1 MDYPDFSFARRENNS
16 KRDFIIINK
25 YQSKPYPSDPLKT
38 TAEFSE
44 LGRELKRHFDGER
57 VCVIGFAETAVA
69 VGAFFARE
77 LGDDCFYISTTREKL
92 PDCFENIT
100 TEESH
105 SHAALHRLCIRNAA
119 ALRRAERLIIAD
131 DEFTTGSTAI
141 KLAVKLKEF
150 LSPDCR
156 ITAAA
161 FIASEEAV
169 SNFRENGIE
178 CLAPKRFKRSDV
190 KFPVNYLPDI
200 EITPRMPDAEICLN
214 AIYDFRLGVNIGEYF
229 EECERLCKKI
239 AERLRECGY
248 ISRNIAV
255 IGTEELCV
263 PPIILG
269 KLLGETGCCVTVQGV
284 TRSPMLPSEEG
295 DYAVRSRAALSSL
308 YDSERKVYLYNIG
321 SADVSVII
329 TDAEAPDENAVK
341 LLCGAVSGRTVL
353 VRWCG
358 AKMPTSLRDEDC
370 KLLLKDITGKI
381 TPLSAREREPLIQSG
396 VHYSEL
402 LPAEY
407 EPSAEYIK
415 QYERGLSEWSEKTA
429 QAVQSVA
436 ERIYAEKPRA
446 AIVSLARAGTPVGAL
461 IVRYLRKKYG
471 AELAH
476 YSISIIR
483 GRGIDKNAMR
493 YILARHAPE
502 DIQFVDGWTG
512 KGAITRQ
519 LREAL
524 EDYPEVDERPA
535 VLADPAGVCDIC
547 GTREDIFIPCA
558 CLNAVVSGLFS
569 RTVLRGDLI
578 FKGDFHGAAYFA
590 ELAERDRTYEFIN
603 AVESKM
609 NYDTAEVPAPTE
621 YGCGLKETEEIA
633 EKFGIT
639 DINLVK
645 PGIGETTRVLLR
657 RIPRMVLVRE
667 KGSPLTAHI
676 EELAAEKSVEVRE
689 YPLKYYRACGII
701 KLLGDI

>member
-1 MDYPDFSFARRENNS
+1 MDYHDFSFARRENNS

-25 YQSKPYPSDPLKT
+25 FQSKHYPSDPLKT

-44 LGRELKRHFDGER
+44 LGYELKRHFDGER

-77 LGDDCFYISTTREKL
+77 LGEDCFYISTTREKL
-92 PDCFENIT
+92 PDCFESIT
-100 TEESH
+100 TDESH
-105 SHAALHRLCIRNAA
+105 SHAVLHRLCIRNAA
-119 ALRRAERLIIAD
+119 ILRRAERLIIAD

-141 KLAVKLKEF
+141 KLSEKLKEF

-178 CLAPKRFKRSDV
+178 CLAPKRFSSFDA
-190 KFPVNYLPDI
+190 KFPEKYLPDRV
-200 EITPRMPDAEICLN
+200 ITPRKPDEEVYLN
-214 AIYDFRLGVNIGEYF
+214 AVYDHRLGVDIGEYF
-229 EECERLCKKI
+229 AECESLCGKL
-239 AERLRECGY
+239 AERLRLSG
-248 ISRNIAV
+248 NIAV

-269 KLLGETGCCVTVQGV
+269 RLLGGKGCRVTVQGV

-295 DYAVRSRAALSSL
+295 DYAVKSRAALSSL

-321 SADVSVII
+321 NADVSVII

-341 LLCGAVSGRTVL
+341 LLCGAVSGHTVL
-353 VRWCG
+353 VRWRG
-358 AKMPTSLRDEDC
+358 AKMPTSLREEDC

-381 TPLSAREREPLIQSG
+381 TSLSAREREPLIQSG
-396 VHYSEL
+396 AHYSEL

-429 QAVQSVA
+429 QAVQTVA
-436 ERIYAEKPRA
+436 EHIYTEKPRA

-461 IVRYLRKKYG
+461 IVRYLRRKYG
-471 AELAH
+471 ADLAH

-493 YILARHAPE
+493 YILARHAPK

-519 LREAL
+519 LRDAL

-569 RTVLRGDLI
+569 RTVLRSDLI
-578 FKGDFHGAAYFA
+578 FEGDFHGAAYFA
-590 ELAERDRTYEFIN
+590 ELADRDRTYEFIN

-609 NYDTAEVPAPTE
+609 SYYTAEVPAPTE

-633 EKFGIT
+633 EKFGIS

-676 EELAAEKSVEVRE
+676 EELAAEKGVEVRE
-689 YPLKYYRACGII
+689 YPLKCYRACGII

>member
-1 MDYPDFSFARRENNS
+1 MNDTDFSFAKRENNS

-25 YQSKPYPSDPLKT
+25 FQSKHYPSDPSRT
-38 TAEFSE
+38 VEEFSG
-44 LGRELKRHFDGER
+44 LGRELKKNIADDTDC
-57 VCVIGFAETAVA
+57 VVIGFAETAVA
-69 VGAFFARE
+69 VGAFIARE
-77 LGDDCFYISTTREKL
+77 LGGNCFYISTTREEL
-92 PDCFENIT
+92 PDCFEKIL

-105 SHAALHRLCIRNAA
+105 SHAALHMLCIREREIF
-119 ALRRAERLIIAD
+119 RRAKRLIIAD

-141 KLAVKLKEF
+141 KLAVKLREY
-150 LSPDCR
+150 LPPECP

-169 SNFRENGIE
+169 GNFRENGIE
-178 CLAPKRFKRSDV
+178 CLALKRFTSSAAKYPE
-190 KFPVNYLPDI
+190 KFLPDR
-200 EITPRMPDAEICLN
+200 EIAPKKPDEEIFLN
-214 AIYDFRLGVNIGEYF
+214 AVYDFRLGVNIGEYF
-229 EECERLCKKI
+229 GECEKLCLKI
-239 AERLRECGY
+239 AEQLKG
-248 ISRNIAV
+248 ISGRIAV

-263 PPIILG
+263 PPIVLG
-269 KLLGETGCCVTVQGV
+269 KILADRGCNVTVQGV
-284 TRSPMLPSEEG
+284 TRSPMLPSHEK
-295 DYAVRSRAALSSL
+295 DYAVRSRAALKSL
-308 YDSERKVYLYNIG
+308 YDLERRVFVYNIG
-321 SADVSVII
+321 NADVSIVV
-329 TDAEAPDENAVK
+329 TDAENPGETTVEM
-341 LLCGAVSGRTVL
+341 LCGALSGRVIL
-353 VRWCG
+353 VRWRG
-358 AKMPTSLRDEDC
+358 RKMPASLCTEDGR
-370 KLLLKDITGKI
+370 LLLKDITGKI
-381 TPLSAREREPLIQSG
+381 TPFSAKEREPLIQSG
-396 VHYSEL
+396 THYSEL

-407 EPSAEYIK
+407 EPSAEYIR
-415 QYERGLSEWSEKTA
+415 QYERVLSEWSEITA

-461 IVRYLRKKYG
+461 IVRYLRRKYG
-471 AELAH
+471 VSLAH

-519 LREAL
+519 LRDAL
-524 EDYPEVDERPA
+524 ADYHGVDARPA
-535 VLADPAGVCDIC
+535 VLADPAGLCEIC

-578 FKGDFHGAAYFA
+578 SDGDFHGAAYFS
-590 ELAERDRTYEFIN
+590 ELAAKDRTYEFIN
-603 AVESKM
+603 AVESKI
-609 NYDTAEVPAPTE
+609 NYDSAKAVPAADQ
-621 YGCGLKETEEIA
+621 YGCGLRETEEIA
-633 EKFGIT
+633 EKFGIS

-676 EELAAEKSVEVRE
+676 EELAAEKGVEVRE
-689 YPLKYYRACGII
+689 YPLKCYRACGII
-701 KLLGDI
+701 KFLGEL

>member
-25 YQSKPYPSDPLKT
+25 FQSKHYPSDPLKT
-38 TAEFSE
+38 TEEFSE
-44 LGRELKRHFDGER
+44 LGRELKRNFGGER
-57 VCVIGFAETAVA
+57 ICVMGFAETAVA
-69 VGAFFARE
+69 VGAFLARE
-77 LGDDCFYISTTREKL
+77 LGEDCFYISTTREKL
-92 PDCFENIT
+92 PACFQSLT

-105 SHAALHRLCIRNAA
+105 SHAALHKLCIRNADI
-119 ALRRAERLIIAD
+119 LHRAERLIIAD

-141 KLAVKLKEF
+141 KLAEKLREF
-150 LSPDCR
+150 LSPNCR

-161 FIASEEAV
+161 FIASDEAV
-169 SNFRENGIE
+169 SNFCENGIE
-178 CLAPKRFKRSDV
+178 CLAPKRFRRSGV
-190 KFPVNYLPDI
+190 KFPENYLPDI
-200 EITPRMPDAEICLN
+200 EITPRKPDAEICLN

-229 EECERLCKKI
+229 AECERLCQKI
-239 AERLRECGY
+239 AERLGD
-248 ISRNIAV
+248 ISGNIAV

-269 KLLGETGCCVTVQGV
+269 KLLRETGCRVTVQGV

-295 DYAVRSRAALSSL
+295 DYAIRSRAALRSL
-308 YDSERKVYLYNIG
+308 YDCKRKVYLYNIG
-321 SADVSVII
+321 NADVSVII
-329 TDAEAPDENAVK
+329 TDAESPDENAVK

-353 VRWCG
+353 VRWRG
-358 AKMPTSLRDEDC
+358 AKMPTSLRDEDGR
-370 KLLLKDITGKI
+370 LLLKDITGKI
-381 TPLSAREREPLIQSG
+381 KPLSAREREPLIQSG

-415 QYERGLSEWSEKTA
+415 QYERGLSEWSGKTA
-429 QAVQSVA
+429 QAVQAVA

-461 IVRYLRKKYG
+461 IVRYLRRKYG
-471 AELAH
+471 VNLAH

-483 GRGIDKNAMR
+483 GKGIDKNAMR

-524 EDYPEVDERPA
+524 TDYPKVDERPA

-578 FKGDFHGAAYFA
+578 FEGDFHGAAYFA
-590 ELAERDRTYEFIN
+590 ELADKDRTYEFIN
-603 AVESKM
+603 TVESKIDI
-609 NYDTAEVPAPTE
+609 NATAVPETGPRVN
-621 YGCGLKETEEIA
+621 GLGETQEIA
-633 EKFGIT
+633 EKFGIS

-657 RIPRMVLVRE
+657 RIPRMILVRE

-676 EELAAEKSVEVRE
+676 EELAAEKGVEVRE
-689 YPLKYYRACGII
+689 YPLKCYCACGII
-701 KLLGDI
+701 RLLGDI

>member
-1 MDYPDFSFARRENNS
+1 MNDADFSFAKRENNS
-16 KRDFIIINK
+16 KRDFIIINRF
-25 YQSKPYPSDPLKT
+25 QSKHYPSDPART
-38 TAEFSE
+38 VAEFSA
-44 LGRELKRHFDGER
+44 LGRELKEIVGGER
-57 VCVIGFAETAVA
+57 VAVIGFAETAVA
-69 VGAFFARE
+69 VGAFIARE
-77 LGDDCFYISTTREKL
+77 LDCYYVSTTREEL
-92 PDCFENIT
+92 PDCFESIV

-105 SHAALHRLCIRNAA
+105 SHAALHRLRVNRDILSRS
-119 ALRRAERLIIAD
+119 ERIIIAD

-141 KLAVKLKEF
+141 KLAKKLREY

-156 ITAAA
+156 VTAAA

-169 SNFRENGIE
+169 ENFRANGIE
-178 CLAPKRFKRSDV
+178 CVAAKRFSGSDARYPE
-190 KFPVNYLPDI
+190 KFIPDRT
-200 EITPRMPDAEICLN
+200 ITPRKPDEEIYLN
-214 AIYDFRLGVNIGEYF
+214 AVYDLRLGVNIGEYF
-229 EECERLCKKI
+229 AECESLCKRL
-239 AERLRECGY
+239 AERLGL
-248 ISRNIAV
+248 SGNIAV

-263 PPIILG
+263 PPVVFGKILADR
-269 KLLGETGCCVTVQGV
+269 GCNVTVQGV
-284 TRSPMLPSEEG
+284 TRSPMLPSDEG
-295 DYAVRSRAALSSL
+295 DYAVRSRAALKSL
-308 YDSERKVYLYNIG
+308 YDPKRSVFAYNIG
-321 SADVSVII
+321 SADLSVVI
-329 TDAEAPDENAVK
+329 TDAEAPDESAVDM
-341 LLCGAVSGRTVL
+341 LCGALGGRVIL
-353 VRWCG
+353 VRWRG
-358 AKMPTSLRDEDC
+358 VRMPTSLRAEDGR
-370 KLLLKDITGKI
+370 LLLKDITGKKK
-381 TPLSAREREPLIQSG
+381 PLSAKEREPLIQSG
-396 VHYSEL
+396 THYSEL

-415 QYERGLSEWSEKTA
+415 QYGRGLSEWSEKTA
-429 QAVQSVA
+429 RAVSTVA

-461 IVRYLRKKYG
+461 IVRYLRRKYG
-471 AELAH
+471 VSLAH

-524 EDYPEVDERPA
+524 ADHPKVDARPA
-535 VLADPAGVCDIC
+535 VLADPAGLCDIC

-569 RTVLRGDLI
+569 RTVLRDDII
-578 FKGDFHGAAYFA
+578 FEGDFHGAAYFP
-590 ELAERDRTYEFIN
+590 ELAAKDRTYEFIN

-609 NYDTAEVPAPTE
+609 SYDKTDIPETAE

-633 EKFGIT
+633 EKFGVS

-676 EELAAEKSVEVRE
+676 EELAAEKGVEVRE
-689 YPLKYYRACGII
+689 YPLKCYRACGII
-701 KLLGDI
+701 KLLGDV

>member
-1 MDYPDFSFARRENNS
+1 MNYPDFSFARRENNN

-25 YQSKPYPSDPLKT
+25 FQSKHYPSDPLRT
-38 TAEFSE
+38 YEEFSA
-44 LGRELKRHFDGER
+44 LGRELKKGGGES

-77 LGDDCFYISTTREKL
+77 LGENCFYISTTREAL
-92 PDCFENIT
+92 PECFDSIT

-105 SHAALHRLCIRNAA
+105 SHATLHRLCIRNADL
-119 ALRRAERLIIAD
+119 LRRAECLIIAD
-131 DEFTTGSTAI
+131 DEFTTGSTAV
-141 KLAVKLKEF
+141 KLAEKLRVF

-178 CLAPKRFKRSDV
+178 CFAPKRFVCSDA
-190 KFPVNYLPDI
+190 KYPEKYLPDI
-200 EITPRMPDAEICLN
+200 KITPRKPDREIFLN

-229 EECERLCKKI
+229 VECERLC
-239 AERLRECGY
+239 
-248 ISRNIAV
+248 RNIAEKLGDISGNIVV

-269 KLLGETGCCVTVQGV
+269 RLLSEKGCRVTVQGV
-284 TRSPMLPSEEG
+284 TRSPMLPSDEG
-295 DYAVRSRAALSSL
+295 GYAVRSRAALNSL
-308 YDSERKVYLYNIG
+308 YDPERRVYLYNVG
-321 SADVSVII
+321 NADTSVII
-329 TDAEAPDENAVK
+329 TDAENPDENAVK
-341 LLCGAVSGRTVL
+341 LLCGAVSGRVVL
-353 VRWCG
+353 VRWRG
-358 AKMPTSLRDEDC
+358 AKMPTSLRGEDGI
-370 KLLLKDITGKI
+370 LLLKNITGKI
-381 TPLSAREREPLIQSG
+381 SPLSTKEREPLIQSG

-407 EPSAEYIK
+407 EPSAEYIR
-415 QYERGLSEWSEKTA
+415 QYERGLAEWSEKTA
-429 QAVQSVA
+429 QAVQAVA
-436 ERIYAEKPRA
+436 ERIYAEKPHA

-461 IVRYLRKKYG
+461 IVRYLRRKYG
-471 AELAH
+471 VRLAH

-483 GRGIDKNAMR
+483 GRGIDQTAMR

-519 LREAL
+519 LCEAL
-524 EDYPEVDERPA
+524 TDFPDVDCRPA

-547 GTREDIFIPCA
+547 GTCEDIFIPCA

-578 FKGDFHGAAYFA
+578 FEGDFHGAAYFA

-603 AVESKM
+603 AVENKM
-609 NYDTAEVPAPTE
+609 SFENVTVPENGAH
-621 YGCGLKETEEIA
+621 GDGLRETREIA

-676 EELAAEKSVEVRE
+676 EELAAEKGVEVRE
-689 YPLKYYRACGII
+689 YPLKRYRACGLI